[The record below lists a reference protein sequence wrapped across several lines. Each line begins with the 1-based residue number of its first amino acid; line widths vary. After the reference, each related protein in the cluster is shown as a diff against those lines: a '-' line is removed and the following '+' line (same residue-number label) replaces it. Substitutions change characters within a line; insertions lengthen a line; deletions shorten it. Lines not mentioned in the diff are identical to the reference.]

1 MSRVRQ
7 LEARLLPH
15 GWPDLVRQLLL
26 FAAAYYGYRI
36 VRGMVDEKAGV
47 AAWNA
52 TNLIW
57 IETKLH
63 VFIEPSVQT
72 WTSSK
77 GWLID
82 FASWMYVNSHFVIT
96 TSALAWI
103 YLFRNRSFYF
113 VRNMFMVGMFI
124 ALVGYFVYPTA
135 PPRLM
140 PEWGFTDSVQ
150 HFTGIKETDSSVNAL
165 LNLYAAVPSMHVGF
179 ALMIGIPLSKLVK
192 PRPLKVLWALYP
204 VLVTWVVVA
213 TGNHFVADA
222 FLGAVTAGISAL
234 VAQRLLARARPGVW
248 AFRPAPVPASA

>member
-1 MSRVRQ
+1 
-7 LEARLLPH
+7 
-15 GWPDLVRQLLL
+15 
-26 FAAAYYGYRI
+26 
-36 VRGMVDEKAGV
+36 
-47 AAWNA
+47 
-52 TNLIW
+52 
-57 IETKLH
+57 
-63 VFIEPSVQT
+63 
-72 WTSSK
+72 
-77 GWLID
+77 
-82 FASWMYVNSHFVIT
+82 
-96 TSALAWI
+96 
-103 YLFRNRSFYF
+103 
-113 VRNMFMVGMFI
+113 MVGMFI

-150 HFTGIKETDSSVNAL
+150 HFTGIEETDSSVNAL

-248 AFRPAPVPASA
+248 AFRPAPGPRLRLT